1 MVISSTR
8 FQHLDIHKATWL
20 SPDQGT
26 KNQIDHVLI
35 DGRHVSS
42 ILDVRT
48 IRGANMDSDHYL
60 VAAKVRTR
68 ITSVKKSVS
77 STCRKFAIE
86 KLQTAQTAEAFA
98 NQVTTLLAENPP
110 LSNEIDL
117 KWYSISHCM
126 RTAVFSL
133 L

>member
-86 KLQTAQTAEAFA
+86 KLQTPQTAEAFA
-98 NQVTTLLAENPP
+98 NQVTTQLAENSP
-110 LSNEIDL
+110 LS
-117 KWYSISHCM
+117 
-126 RTAVFSL
+126 
-133 L
+133 